1 MGMTI
6 EDYINIIK
14 NWLYRGTNGLTNTEL
29 GYMEGWFHK
38 TDKEAFETAIEIMCK
53 YQKLNK
59 LKQECPFRT
68 ENSECNCTNEDC
80 FIDDISDMCPFPK
93 ADYETR
99 LKADMVAMLT
109 EIQLEIEELR
119 LDRPLMSR
127 GYECYGFEDKTPTEI
142 KKECSDVIQQKIDSI
157 KMN

>member
-1 MGMTI
+1 MEMTI

-14 NWLYRGTNGLTNTEL
+14 NWLYRGTNGLTNTKL

-68 ENSECNCTNEDC
+68 ENSECNCTNGDC

-93 ADYETR
+93 ADYEAR
-99 LKADMVAMLT
+99 LKDDMVAML
-109 EIQLEIEELR
+109 EELQLKFEENTTR
-119 LDRPLMSR
+119 WYVGRVDGKSDDIVLM
-127 GYECYGFEDKTPTEI
+127 ETI
-142 KKECSDVIQQKIDSI
+142 NNIIQQKIDAL
-157 KMN
+157 KGN

>member
-1 MGMTI
+1 MEMTI

-14 NWLYRGTNGLTNTEL
+14 NWLYRGTNGLTNTKL

-93 ADYETR
+93 ADYENR

-109 EIQLEIEELR
+109 ELQLEIEELDVSDMVTEYQDGAEETKEYIANMVEEKINS
-119 LDRPLMSR
+119 LK
-127 GYECYGFEDKTPTEI
+127 ED
-142 KKECSDVIQQKIDSI
+142 
-157 KMN
+157 

>member
-1 MGMTI
+1 MEMTI

-93 ADYETR
+93 ADYEAR
-99 LKADMVAMLT
+99 LRADMVAML
-109 EIQLEIEELR
+109 EELR
-119 LDRPLMSR
+119 EEFENLDPNYDCNTYYAAIR
-127 GYECYGFEDKTPTEI
+127 D
-142 KKECSDVIQQKIDSI
+142 CSNLTQQKIDAL
-157 KMN
+157 KGGRRGGEFGGGA